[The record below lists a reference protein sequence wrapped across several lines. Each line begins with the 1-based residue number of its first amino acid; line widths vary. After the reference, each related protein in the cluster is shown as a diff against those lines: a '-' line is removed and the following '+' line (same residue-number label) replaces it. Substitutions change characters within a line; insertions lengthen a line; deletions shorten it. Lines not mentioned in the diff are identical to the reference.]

1 MLLTFV
7 NYTLTNSWK
16 YCRIFLLFFSV
27 FSLSSVTGQVSVSFN
42 SDKEGGC
49 PPFSVQFNSNIS
61 SATENAQYHWDFG
74 NGNSSDL
81 KNPASVYT
89 EEKTYKVTLTV
100 TDAGKSYSYSREIT
114 GYKKPVA
121 DFSVLESKACIPA
134 VIHFKS
140 NSTPGSGSLEKFYW
154 DYGDGATQ
162 QEYSE
167 NASHTYMMLMKPSA
181 TLTVTNS
188 YGCYSSV
195 TKKEIAEILPTISS
209 SFAASRQVLC
219 KPTDAVQFTNN
230 SSGPGTLSYTWDFGD
245 GHTSTE
251 KAPSYAFNKKG
262 IYTVSLTV
270 KNDAG
275 CSITST
281 QADYLNVASY
291 KSAFN
296 APSLICRDQTVSFV
310 STSTPAPSTTTWF
323 LDDQEVYYWYYN
335 YNGLSYPFGDTLEHT
350 IKLVN
355 TFGSCPDTASAKIR
369 VRPMPL
375 LNGFVADLQ
384 NPCGA
389 PATVKFKDTT
399 AGAVQW
405 NWKFYKDYNNVS
417 TATVQAPSYTFTNDG
432 NYSVSLEVS
441 NMYGCTAGAM
451 QNITITRPFANIYN
465 TIYDAGASYCGY
477 LKASMAVSYSS
488 DEIRDYKWV
497 FSDGATSTEK
507 APVHEFTKPGNY
519 SVYLEFTTSKGC
531 KGTSNSVS
539 FTVYKKPKADFI
551 SLQGTN
557 ICGNTPVTFS
567 YTGGT
572 ATSYLSWLYEGDYNY
587 VYNNSQTVQYNAA
600 GSYGVTL
607 IAYNGDCS
615 DTINKPGYITVV
627 PPFPKIAPVKPSCEG
642 TRGVMEFTQSSIGA
656 QSWKWDWGDGKSQTY
671 STDEPTVKHEYTAT
685 GSYKVVLTT
694 TNGTCSRRDSLIVP
708 VLLKQHPVLSFQK
721 NSVCGNESIPFSI
734 TGVEKNPYSGAIY
747 NGYNLYGW
755 GYEDGSPFNGNW
767 QFNYNTTFIT
777 SASGTLYPYEVKNGK
792 MRVIL
797 KSVVA
802 ECFDTSNYVPI
813 QLKGAAAAFT
823 VEKDK
828 QCLENAVVLKDAS
841 TANNNTIT
849 SWTWNFGDGQTQ
861 TVRQGGTISHVYSD
875 PGSYNVTLAITDAG
889 GCSSSTPSYSK
900 YVEVYGPKAA
910 FGLSG
915 TNVPLNSTIIFYN
928 YTNTYGSDHTQYKWD
943 FGDGT
948 FGDQYYAQHTY
959 PQAGVYTVKLT
970 ATDPVTGCSSEA
982 APQTITVR
990 YFNTAFQFSTSFVT
1004 GTDCAPVVA
1013 NFANTSYGYTKIIW
1027 DFGDG
1032 ATLQDVN
1039 YPSHVYKDAG
1049 IYIVTLF
1056 VYGYNGLT
1064 GEYRDTV
1071 TITQPSAALKSSPA
1085 ELCIGQPA
1093 NLKASGDSIS
1103 RYIWDFGD
1111 GNIITSSDS
1120 TTTHTYTGSGTFAP
1134 QLLVTGSKGCTR
1146 AASAGGMLTIRPDPV
1161 VVITPVE
1168 PRICYGESVQL
1179 KASGGVSYSWT
1190 AADGISDLHTSSPVI
1205 KPGVTTTYTVQVKDD
1220 LGCASSRSH
1229 TVTVVQKEELAE
1241 MKGTEICYGEPVQLS
1256 ASGTSTYQWIKE
1268 TNWLSDTKVHNP
1280 VAKPERSIHY
1290 TVVGG
1295 DIYGCFTD
1303 TAAMAITVHP
1313 LPTVNAGND
1322 LQMQAGESL
1331 QISATGSPD
1340 VAGWQWLPDTRL
1352 SCNDCP
1358 TPVAGPFASTVY
1370 TVKVNTIYGCTAS
1383 DDIAVK
1389 VLCEENTVYIPNAFT
1404 PDGDG
1409 KNDKFVIYGIG
1420 VIKHLVIFDRYGKKV
1435 YERNN
1440 LIGRDTSTAWDGTL
1454 NGQPLPTGT
1463 FVYYA
1468 EMECSSGG
1476 PFMRK
1481 GTITLIR

>member
-1 MLLTFV
+1 MALTFV
-7 NYTLTNSWK
+7 NYALINYWK
-16 YCRIFLLFFSV
+16 YYCIFLLFLSI
-27 FSLSSVTGQVSVSFN
+27 LSSPVTGQVSVSFN

-49 PPFSVQFNSNIS
+49 PPFSVQFSGYANGTT
-61 SATENAQYHWDFG
+61 ANAVYHWDFG

-81 KNPASVYT
+81 KDPASIYT

-100 TDAGKSYSYSREIT
+100 TDGGKSYSFSKEIT

-121 DFSVLESKACIPA
+121 DFSVLENKACIPA
-134 VIHFKS
+134 VLHFKS
-140 NSTPGSGSLEKFYW
+140 NSTPGSGSLERFYW
-154 DYGDGATQ
+154 DYGDGTTQ

-181 TLTVTNS
+181 TLTVINS

-195 TKKEIAEILPTISS
+195 TKNEIAEILPPISS
-209 SFAASRQVLC
+209 SFTASRQVLC

-230 SSGPGTLSYTWDFGD
+230 SSGPGTLNYTWDFGD

-251 KAPSYAFNKKG
+251 KEPSYAFNKKG

-291 KSAFN
+291 KTSFN
-296 APSLICRDQTVSFV
+296 APSLICRDQTANFV
-310 STSTPAPSTTTWF
+310 ATSTPTPSTTTWF
-323 LDDQEVYYWYYN
+323 IDNHEVYYWYT

-355 TFGSCPDTASAKIR
+355 TFGTCTDTDSTKIK

-384 NPCGA
+384 NFCGA
-389 PATVKFKDTT
+389 PTTVKFKDVTPD
-399 AGAVQW
+399 AVKW

-417 TATVQAPSYTFTNDG
+417 TSTVQAPSYTFTNDG
-432 NYSVSLEVS
+432 NYTVSLEVS
-441 NMYGCTAGAM
+441 NIYGCTAGTT
-451 QNITITRPFANIYN
+451 QGITITKPYATIFN
-465 TIYDAGASYCGY
+465 TIYDAGSSYCGY
-477 LKASMAVSYSS
+477 LKVSMAVGNSS
-488 DEIRDYKWV
+488 DEIKDYKWV
-497 FSDGATSTEK
+497 FSDGAISTEK
-507 APVHEFTKPGNY
+507 TPVHEFTNPGNY
-519 SVYLEFTTSKGC
+519 TVYLEFTTQKGC
-531 KGTSNSVS
+531 KGISNSAS

-572 ATSYLSWLYEGDYNY
+572 ATTYLSWLYEGNYNY
-587 VYNNSQTVQYNAA
+587 VYGNPQTLQYNTA
-600 GSYGVTL
+600 GSFGVKL

-615 DTINKPGYITVV
+615 DTMNKPDYITVV
-627 PPFPKIAPVKPSCEG
+627 PPFPRIAPPKPTCDG
-642 TRGVMEFTQSSIGA
+642 TRGEVEFTQSSEGA
-656 QSWKWDWGDGKSQTY
+656 QGWKWDWGDGKSQTY

-685 GSYKVVLTT
+685 GSYKVVLTA
-694 TNGTCSRRDSLIVP
+694 TNGTCSRKDSVIVP
-708 VLLKQHPVLSFQK
+708 VLLKQHPVVALQK
-721 NSVCGNESIPFSI
+721 SSVCGNEAIPFKI
-734 TGVEKNPYSGAIY
+734 TGVEQNPYSGII
-747 NGYNLYGW
+747 NEGYYISAWRYDDGTSFS
-755 GYEDGSPFNGNW
+755 GYWELD
-767 QFNYNTTFIT
+767 YNTSFIT
-777 SASGTLYPYEVKNGK
+777 STSGNLRPSEVKNGR
-792 MRVIL
+792 MRVIITP
-797 KSVVA
+797 A
-802 ECFDTSNYVPI
+802 GTQCYDTSSYAPI
-813 QLKGAAAAFT
+813 QLKGADAAFT
-823 VEKDK
+823 VEKDR
-828 QCLENAVVLKDAS
+828 QCPGNAVILKDAS

-849 SWTWNFGDGQTQ
+849 SWIWNFGDGQTQ
-861 TVRQGGTISHVYSD
+861 TVKQGGTISHTYSD
-875 PGSYNVTLAITDAG
+875 PGSYNLILTITDAG
-889 GCSSSTPSYSK
+889 GCSSSTPSYSQ

-915 TNVPLNSTIIFYN
+915 INVPLNSTITFYN
-928 YTNTYGSDHTQYKWD
+928 YTNTYGSDNTQYKWD

-982 APQTITVR
+982 PPQTIAVR

-1013 NFANTSYGYTKIIW
+1013 NFVNTSYGYTKIIW

-1039 YPSHVYKDAG
+1039 YPSHVYKDPG
-1049 IYIVTLF
+1049 TYTVTLF

-1071 TITQPSAALKSSPA
+1071 TITQPSAILKAAPA

-1093 NLKASGDSIS
+1093 KLKASGDSIS

-1120 TTTHTYTGSGTFAP
+1120 TISHTYAGDGTFAP

-1146 AASAGGMLTIRPDPV
+1146 AATAGDILTIRPDPV
-1161 VVITPVE
+1161 VTITPAE
-1168 PRICYGESVQL
+1168 PRICYGEAVQL
-1179 KASGGVSYSWT
+1179 EASGGVSYSWT
-1190 AADGISDLHTSSPVI
+1190 AANGISDLSISNPVV
-1205 KPGVTTTYTVQVKDD
+1205 KPGITTTYTVQVKDD
-1220 LGCASSRSH
+1220 LGCVAAGSH
-1229 TVTVVQKEELAE
+1229 TVTVVQREQLEE
-1241 MKGTEICYGEPVQLS
+1241 MHDTEICYGEQVQLS
-1256 ASGTSTYQWIKE
+1256 AGGTSKYQWIRE
-1268 TNWLSDTKVHNP
+1268 TDWLSDTRVNNP
-1280 VAKPERSIHY
+1280 VAKPENTIRY

-1295 DIYGCFTD
+1295 DLYGCFTD
-1303 TAAMAITVHP
+1303 TAATQITVHP
-1313 LPTVNAGND
+1313 LPTVDAGSD
-1322 LQMQAGESL
+1322 LEMQAGASA
-1331 QISATGSPD
+1331 QINASGSPD
-1340 VAGWQWLPDTRL
+1340 IVSWQWLPATRL
-1352 SCNDCP
+1352 SCDNCAAP
-1358 TPVAGPFASTVY
+1358 LAAPFASTVY
-1370 TVKVNTIYGCTAS
+1370 RVRVKTIYGCAVS
-1383 DDIAVK
+1383 DDVAIK

-1409 KNDKFVIYGIG
+1409 RNDRFVLYGIG
-1420 VIKHLVIFDRYGKKV
+1420 IVKHLMIFDRFGKKV
-1435 YERNN
+1435 YERSNF
-1440 LIGRDTSTAWDGTL
+1440 IGRDTAAAWDGTL

-1468 EMECSSGG
+1468 EMECPSGG